1 MYKVVLYP
9 LPFWGN
15 PWTLHNRTPSS
26 EFKEESKK
34 KEGKKES
41 VHIGHQS
48 IRCQGLEFK
57 NLEHITNT
65 SGRHGQVE
73 RWKGGKVGRWKGVQ
87 LERNADCKCQLKANA
102 GRGGRGY
109 GELSRVSRTYLRC
122 QSKSQPGNLSRRV
135 DVAATVTMVTLK
147 LPCWFRHGANSLR
160 DFGRTQS
167 KLLG

>member
-1 MYKVVLYP
+1 MNVAQSNAQLGVQGGEQEERRKACTSVINQSGAKDWNSKIL
-9 LPFWGN
+9 N
-15 PWTLHNRTPSS
+15 TLQTRQVDTGRW
-26 EFKEESKK
+26 KG
-34 KEGKKES
+34 GK
-41 VHIGHQS
+41 
-48 IRCQGLEFK
+48 
-57 NLEHITNT
+57 
-65 SGRHGQVE
+65 VE

-109 GELSRVSRTYLRC
+109 GELTRVSRTYLRC

>member
-1 MYKVVLYP
+1 MKYVQSSIVP
-9 LPFWGN
+9 TPFLGV
-15 PWTLHNRTPSS
+15 TLERCTIERPARSS
-26 EFKEESKK
+26 RRSKK

-73 RWKGGKVGRWKGVQ
+73 RWGGKGVQ

-109 GELSRVSRTYLRC
+109 GELTRVSRTYLRC